1 MFKGHFSLLSWKD
14 SNPRKRNQN
23 PMCYHYT
30 TGQFLIATAKVLLF
44 LLPPRKISTF
54 FQKILLYPQKTSHSR
69 MFSPVWTA
77 LAGGATSSCQGFST
91 SRVSTGTVYSSWM
104 RCSSWSVVIFRHS
117 STGAGISTTARFL
130 SR

>member
-1 MFKGHFSLLSWKD
+1 MYLKD

-54 FQKILLYPQKTSHSR
+54 FQKKHCDTPRELSHAK
-69 MFSPVWTA
+69 P
-77 LAGGATSSCQGFST
+77 
-91 SRVSTGTVYSSWM
+91 
-104 RCSSWSVVIFRHS
+104 
-117 STGAGISTTARFL
+117 
-130 SR
+130 